1 MSKRGMRLAFL
12 SLTDGSFL
20 GRRPILAKVIRNFG
34 WQSFDKIFRMG
45 VGVFVSVMI
54 VRYLGPDRF
63 GMFSYALAFAGMF
76 TSVAGL
82 GLDGIVVREISK
94 DLSRK
99 DVILGTAFVM
109 KLAGGAASFL
119 IILAAIRVVKTHDFL
134 LILITGIFAL
144 GLIFNSMDVVDF
156 WFQSQ
161 IKAKYIVLARSSA
174 FIASSV
180 LKVIMVLGAASLVA
194 LSLATVSEAVL
205 AAICLGIA
213 YRLTGNPIR
222 KWKPDRHLAKTLL
235 WESWP
240 LIISGFAVLIY
251 MRIDQVMLGSMMDDR
266 AVGIYAAAIKFSE
279 VWYFIPTGISTSVFP
294 LMVGYFRT
302 DRALFFRKYQNI
314 FNVMAGIS
322 VAIALVMT
330 FSSTA
335 LVRTVY
341 GRDFLASGPIL
352 AVHIWA
358 GVFVFMGVA
367 GTIWTMV
374 NGYQKFAL
382 MAALAG
388 LVSKIVL
395 NLVMIP
401 THGTMGA
408 AVSMVISQS
417 IASYFIFAATPRT
430 RKIFGLMTRAILL
443 PWKYDRSNPA
453 KRESR

>member
-1 MSKRGMRLAFL
+1 MSKRGKTLALF

-20 GRRPILAKVIRNFG
+20 RRRPILARVIQNFG
-34 WQSFDKIFRMG
+34 WQSFDKVFRMG

-63 GMFSYALAFAGMF
+63 GTFSYALAFASMF
-76 TSVAGL
+76 ISVAGL

-94 DLSRK
+94 DLPRK
-99 DVILGTAFVM
+99 DVILGTAFSM

-119 IILAAIRVVKTHDFL
+119 IILAAIRVVKTHDSL

-156 WFQSQ
+156 WFQSR
-161 IKAKYIVLARSSA
+161 IKAKYIVFARSSA
-174 FIASSV
+174 FIASSI
-180 LKVIMVLGAASLVA
+180 LKVIMVLSAASLVS
-194 LSLATVSEAVL
+194 LSLATVSETAL
-205 AAICLGIA
+205 AAIALGIA
-213 YRLTGNPIR
+213 YRLTRNSIR
-222 KWKPDRHLAKTLL
+222 KWKPDRHLARTLL
-235 WESWP
+235 GESWP

-251 MRIDQVMLGSMMDDR
+251 MRIDQVMLGSMLDDR
-266 AVGIYAAAIKFSE
+266 AVGIYAAAVKFSE
-279 VWYFIPTGISTSVFP
+279 VWYFIPLGISTSVFP
-294 LMVGYFRT
+294 LMVEYFRT
-302 DRALFFRKYQNI
+302 DRPLFFRKYQNI
-314 FNVMAGIS
+314 FNVMSALS

-335 LVRTVY
+335 LVRIVY

-358 GVFVFMGVA
+358 GVFVFLGVA
-367 GTIWTMV
+367 GSIWTMV

-395 NLVMIP
+395 NLLLIP
-401 THGTMGA
+401 AHGTMGA
-408 AVSMVISQS
+408 AASMVISQAV
-417 IASYFIFAATPRT
+417 ASYFIFAATPRT
-430 RKIFGLMTRAILL
+430 RKIFGLMTRAIFL
-443 PWKYDRSNPA
+443 PWKLDRSNPVK
-453 KRESR
+453 KRPR